1 MLKGILLRIFAALV
15 LLALLTYAGDYLSV
29 RYRIPNNRDPFSTVT
44 IQPYY
49 AIHEKNGKTE
59 YDFATP
65 ENQAC
70 VRSLFPHFG
79 YSPCWYVKRHTERR
93 IDI

>member
-1 MLKGILLRIFAALV
+1 MKSAALRTVGALV
-15 LLALLTYAGDYLSV
+15 LLGLVLYAGDYVSV
-29 RYRIPNNRDPFSTVT
+29 RYRTLKGGDPLATVT

-49 AIHEKNGKTE
+49 AIHEKNGRTE
-59 YDFATP
+59 YDFAQPQT
-65 ENQAC
+65 EVC

-79 YSPCWYVKRHTERR
+79 YTPCWYVNRHTEKR